1 MFGSLDWELSHVG
14 VVVTAWASLSF
25 FLTPPVPVLL
35 LPALVEV
42 AVRNFIW
49 DKPSTHWVGLAY
61 AKIDTKILK
70 LCVFFLL
77 IMK

>member
-1 MFGSLDWELSHVG
+1 MGVEQGGDSILGNHVG

-42 AVRNFIW
+42 A
-49 DKPSTHWVGLAY
+49 
-61 AKIDTKILK
+61 
-70 LCVFFLL
+70 
-77 IMK
+77 